1 MQTDLSVYKSSLEQ
15 QHNSN
20 VQLRSL
26 QEKLT
31 REKNE
36 LEEVKFFLNIF
47 PINPNVFS
55 FKKLRTL
62 TNRHKNETDE
72 LTRRYEQAKTDRDK
86 FEKYLKEVFI
96 H

>member
-47 PINPNVFS
+47 SINPNVF
-55 FKKLRTL
+55 F
-62 TNRHKNETDE
+62 
-72 LTRRYEQAKTDRDK
+72 
-86 FEKYLKEVFI
+86 
-96 H
+96 